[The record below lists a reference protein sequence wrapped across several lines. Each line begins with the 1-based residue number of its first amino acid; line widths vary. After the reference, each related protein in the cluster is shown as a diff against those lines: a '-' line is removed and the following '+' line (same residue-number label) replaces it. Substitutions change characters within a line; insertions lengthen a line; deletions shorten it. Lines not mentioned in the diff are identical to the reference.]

1 MKAGSENTIS
11 ARERVLKIAEKLF
24 CERGYAA
31 VTLRDIATALDIKQ
45 ASLYYHAPGGK
56 EELFVQVTER
66 GLERHRL
73 GLENAVVGAG
83 DSLREQLKAAAG
95 WLLSQPSINYGRML
109 QSDMP
114 AISEKE
120 AERLRVSA
128 FISLIAPLQKAFQQG
143 VPAKSV
149 AASKSV
155 HLAGAFLSIIEGLQ
169 NLPPSFLGGESREAM
184 ADFLIDTWLDGLSS
198 REVIVNRYQLT
209 VNSKSK
215 GK

>member
-1 MKAGSENTIS
+1 MKAVPEVTIS
-11 ARERVLKIAEKLF
+11 ARERVLQTAEKLF
-24 CERGYAA
+24 SERGYAA
-31 VTLRDIATALDIKQ
+31 VTLRDIANALNIKQ

-66 GLERHRL
+66 GLERHRQ
-73 GLENAVVGAG
+73 GLEAAISDAG
-83 DSLREQLKAAAG
+83 GNLRQQLRAAAR

-128 FISLIAPLQKAFQQG
+128 FMSLIAPLQKAFQQG
-143 VPAKSV
+143 VPPDSV
-149 AASKSV
+149 AFNKSV
-155 HLAGAFLSIIEGLQ
+155 HLAGAFLAIIEGLQ
-169 NLPPSFLGGESREAM
+169 NLPMSFLGDEPKTAM

-198 REVIVNRYQLT
+198 R
-209 VNSKSK
+209 
-215 GK
+215 